1 MQQKGLTWTKLIK
14 QEDFPVT
21 RIAPC
26 EGMFTFLEKL
36 DDVAVLAQL
45 TSSITFILKVRM
57 RVLVASKKSDFF
69 NGEKS
74 VV

>member
-1 MQQKGLTWTKLIK
+1 
-14 QEDFPVT
+14 
-21 RIAPC
+21 
-26 EGMFTFLEKL
+26 MFTFLEKL